1 MADFSKQWCDIWDPE
16 MPSDF
21 DIDLI
26 AKDLSREH
34 HYPII
39 CEGLGTISIYKD
51 SHDRIWLGYP
61 KQQKD
66 GSYYKDGTYYKPY
79 HNVLQKEIND
89 RDLEYFPD

>member
-26 AKDLSREH
+26 AKDLSRDCY
-34 HYPII
+34 YPII

-51 SHDRIWLGYP
+51 SYDRIWLGYP
-61 KQQKD
+61 KEKEP
-66 GSYYKDGTYYKPY
+66 GTYYKPY
-79 HNVLQKEIND
+79 NIVLQKEIND